1 MVPEPNTPPDKFQA
15 YDFVSDT
22 ADTNDV
28 IDASTVELSLDDA
41 GAIDLQA
48 LADEAANA
56 TPEFMTTGDELIE
69 EDDVE
74 AAPALLDPE
83 LPAGIAT
90 AEDYERQL
98 ARLQVQV
105 GELEKREADVL
116 DHYKRLK
123 AEYLNY
129 RDRSARDTQVA
140 LNQADRKVLLEI
152 LPVLDNFERS
162 LGASYPDMEAFRI
175 GVELIHKQ
183 FVDALRRI
191 GAEPVTLRVG
201 DPFDALHSE
210 ALTTIS
216 NATLP
221 DGVIAAIY
229 ERGYMLRDQL
239 LRPARVV
246 VNHNP
251 DAETNPGEE
260 PDVFPETSPRS

>member
-1 MVPEPNTPPDKFQA
+1 MVPDPNMPPDKFRTR
-15 YDFVSDT
+15 DLTVDSSDE
-22 ADTNDV
+22 AELDDLV
-28 IDASTVELSLDDA
+28 EGSTVELDLDDA
-41 GAIDLQA
+41 DAIDLQA

-56 TPEFMTTGDELIE
+56 TPEFMADGDES
-69 EDDVE
+69 DVQ
-74 AAPALLDPE
+74 ASTQTGPILLDPE
-83 LPAGIAT
+83 LPAASAT

-98 ARLQVQV
+98 ARLQNQM

-129 RDRSARDTQVA
+129 RDRAARDTQVA
-140 LNQADRKVLLEI
+140 LNQGDRKVLLEI

-191 GAEPVTLRVG
+191 GAEPVTLEVG

-210 ALTTIS
+210 ALTTLS
-216 NATLP
+216 NPTLP
-221 DGVIAAIY
+221 DGSIAAIY

-251 DAETNPGEE
+251 DADTAPGAESS
-260 PDVFPETSPRS
+260 DR

>member
-1 MVPEPNTPPDKFQA
+1 M
-15 YDFVSDT
+15 
-22 ADTNDV
+22 
-28 IDASTVELSLDDA
+28 ELSLDDA
-41 GAIDLQA
+41 DAIDLQA

-56 TPEFMTTGDELIE
+56 TPEFVAIYDDSTVENLEDAAETGPI
-69 EDDVE
+69 
-74 AAPALLDPE
+74 LLDPE
-83 LPAGIAT
+83 LPAATAT

-98 ARLQVQV
+98 GRLQSQMS
-105 GELEKREADVL
+105 ELEKREIDVL

-140 LNQADRKVLLEI
+140 LNQGDRKVLLEI

-162 LGASYPDMEAFRI
+162 LGASYPDMEAFRN

-183 FVDALRRI
+183 FVDALRRV
-191 GAEPVTLRVG
+191 GAEPVTLEVG

-210 ALTTIS
+210 ALTTLTNS
-216 NATLP
+216 NLP
-221 DGVIAAIY
+221 DGSIAAIY

-251 DAETNPGEE
+251 DAETAPGAESNG
-260 PDVFPETSPRS
+260 P

>member
-1 MVPEPNTPPDKFQA
+1 MVPEPHNSPGRLRP
-15 YDFVSDT
+15 YDVAADAADMSDT
-22 ADTNDV
+22 DA

-41 GAIDLQA
+41 DAIDLQA

-56 TPEFMTTGDELIE
+56 TPEFMAVGDEPDA
-69 EDDVE
+69 ED
-74 AAPALLDPE
+74 ARATGPILLDPE
-83 LPAGIAT
+83 LPAATAT

-98 ARLQVQV
+98 DRLQSQM
-105 GELEKREADVL
+105 GDLEKREADVL
-116 DHYKRLK
+116 EHYKRLK

-129 RDRSARDTQVA
+129 RDRAARDTQVA
-140 LNQADRKVLLEI
+140 LNQGDRKVLLEI

-162 LGASYPDMEAFRI
+162 LGASYPDMEAFRT

-191 GAEPVTLRVG
+191 GAEPVTLEVG

-210 ALTTIS
+210 ALTTLS
-216 NATLP
+216 NPDLP
-221 DGVIAAIY
+221 DGSIAAIY

-251 DAETNPGEE
+251 DADTAPGAE
-260 PDVFPETSPRS
+260 SN

>member
-1 MVPEPNTPPDKFQA
+1 MVPEPNFPPEKPLAD
-15 YDFVSDT
+15 DLVSELRD
-22 ADTNDV
+22 
-28 IDASTVELSLDDA
+28 ISTMELNMDDSDS
-41 GAIDLQA
+41 IDLQA

-56 TPEFMTTGDELIE
+56 TPEFMSIGDEL
-69 EDDVE
+69 EDDDSAVIDSL
-74 AAPALLDPE
+74 LLDPE
-83 LPAGIAT
+83 MPASTAT

-98 ARLQVQV
+98 ARLHAQI
-105 GELEKREADVL
+105 GELESREKDVL

-162 LGASYPDMEAFRI
+162 LGAAYPDMAAFRI
-175 GVELIHKQ
+175 GVELIKKQ
-183 FVDALRRI
+183 FVDALRRV
-191 GAEPVTLRVG
+191 GAEPVTLQVG

-210 ALTTIS
+210 ALTTLS
-216 NATLP
+216 NPNLP
-221 DGVIAAIY
+221 DGSIAAIY
-229 ERGYMLRDQL
+229 EQGYMLRDQL

-251 DAETNPGEE
+251 DAETAPGAD
-260 PDVFPETSPRS
+260 PNAH